1 MILKLK
7 NINQIFI
14 LFELFQIK
22 SIYKFFE
29 LNKKLFNKSKNYAVV
44 ATKLPN
50 KDIFLKFLEAN
61 ILIEPKEIYNFTF

>member
-7 NINQIFI
+7 NINRIFI

-22 SIYKFFE
+22 NIYKFFK
-29 LNKKLFNKSKNYAVV
+29 LDKKFSIRAKTAVV

-50 KDIFLKFLEAN
+50 KDIFPWNSWKQ
-61 ILIEPKEIYNFTF
+61 IS

>member
-7 NINQIFI
+7 NINRIFI

-22 SIYKFFE
+22 NIYKFFK
-29 LNKKLFNKSKNYAVV
+29 LDKKFSIRAKTAVV

-50 KDIFLKFLEAN
+50 KDIF
-61 ILIEPKEIYNFTF
+61 P

>member
-7 NINQIFI
+7 NINRIFI

-29 LNKKLFNKSKNYAVV
+29 LD
-44 ATKLPN
+44 TKFSIRA
-50 KDIFLKFLEAN
+50 K
-61 ILIEPKEIYNFTF
+61 TMR